1 MSSEVP
7 PEGNRLLIG
16 YIRQAIERAGGRIP
30 FRDYMELA
38 LYHPEHGYYSAPGE
52 KTGKRGDYLTS
63 PRISP
68 LFGQCLARV
77 IGSGAVLELG
87 AGDGSL
93 AAELAPR
100 FDYTIVERSPD
111 FRRRQQAHL
120 GSAARWLDE
129 FPEGF
134 EGTVVSNELLDALPV
149 HRLVR
154 DRERYVRANFT
165 EELAACSTPRLAE
178 YFERLGLTPA
188 GEAEVNLD
196 AVELMSAVYARLAV
210 GRVVTIDYGYEA
222 EALFEGHPQ
231 GTFLTYYQHTTND
244 NPYEHIGYKDMTA
257 HVDFTT
263 LMALGESH
271 GLRTTAFTTQADFL
285 AQQGIGELLVA
296 LQSEASGAAAYAAAR
311 QAVMTLLDPQGLGG
325 FRVLVQEK
333 VRASGRSRPSGALPA
348 SRLAEAGRRCAHR

>member
-7 PEGNRLLIG
+7 PEGNQLLIG
-16 YIRQAIERAGGRIP
+16 EIRQAIERAGGRIP

-38 LYHPEHGYYSAPGE
+38 LYHLEHGYYSGPGE

-63 PRISP
+63 PQLSP
-68 LFGQCLARV
+68 LFGQCLARF
-77 IGSGAVLELG
+77 IGSGPVLELG

-93 AAELAPR
+93 AAQLAPH

-111 FRRRQQAHL
+111 FRHRQQAL
-120 GSAARWLDE
+120 LQSPRPSQRERARVREPVQWLDQV
-129 FPEGF
+129 PEDF
-134 EGTVVSNELLDALPV
+134 EGTIISNELLDALPV

-154 DRERYVRANFT
+154 DQERYVRANFT
-165 EELAACSTPRLAE
+165 EELAPYSTHRLDE
-178 YFERLGLTPA
+178 YFDHLKVYPK

-196 AVELMSAVYARLAV
+196 AIDLMSQVFRRLDK
-210 GRVVTIDYGYEA
+210 GRVLTIDYGYDA
-222 EALFEGHPQ
+222 EALFLGHPQ
-231 GTFLTYYQHTTND
+231 GTFLTYYQHTAND
-244 NPYEHIGYKDMTA
+244 NPYEHIGHKDMTA

-285 AQQGIGELLVA
+285 AEHGIGDFLVA
-296 LQSEASGAAAYAAAR
+296 LQRQVHDPAAYAAAR
-311 QAVMTLLDPQGLGG
+311 QAAITLLDPRGLGA

-333 VRASGRSRPSGALPA
+333 G
-348 SRLAEAGRRCAHR
+348 